1 MMKLFLFSLL
11 FVVLLILRRNPANM
25 FSFFKKITVS
35 KGELRPSIYDYHVK
49 KLDGTTVPMST
60 YKNKVLLIVNSAS
73 KCGLTRKHVD
83 QLNELHDRL
92 NERGLEI
99 LAFPTSQFLSQE
111 FPNTCDISSFN
122 EKNKIKYNFF
132 SPIEVNG
139 ENTHEL
145 FKFLKAN
152 CDSMHDK
159 NGQLENIGWNFGK
172 FLVNRSGNVV
182 SYFSPRTNPLDIEKN
197 ITKLL

>member
-1 MMKLFLFSLL
+1 MKLLLLLKL
-11 FVVLLILRRNPANM
+11 FVVLLILRRNPSDM
-25 FSFFKKITVS
+25 FCFFKKITVS
-35 KGELRPSIYDYHVK
+35 KGDLRPSIYDYHVK
-49 KLDGTTVPMST
+49 KLDGTTVAMST

-83 QLNELHDRL
+83 ELNELHDRL

-111 FPNTCDISSFN
+111 YSNSCDISSFN

-152 CDSMHDK
+152 CDSMHDA
-159 NGQLENIGWNFGK
+159 NGRLENIGWNFGK
-172 FLVNRSGNVV
+172 FLVNKSGDVI
-182 SYFSPRTNPLDIEKN
+182 SYYSPRTYPLEIEKN
-197 ITKLL
+197 ITDLL